1 MLRQRS
7 LAAMAVLVSL
17 AVVCP
22 TVLAADTLQTV
33 VQSAPINA
41 RNLHVGD
48 QAPDV
53 YTRSEKALVDWKRRG
68 LNTPQ
73 SQSQW
78 VQVNDKY
85 MLVHTGNGQ
94 ILAIMPIER

>member
-1 MLRQRS
+1 MLHQRK
-7 LAAMAVLVSL
+7 LTAMAVFASLV
-17 AVVCP
+17 VVCP
-22 TVLAADTLQTV
+22 TVLAADTLQTI
-33 VQSAPINA
+33 VQSAPVNA

-68 LNTPQ
+68 LSTPQ

-94 ILAIMPIER
+94 ILAVMPIER

>member
-1 MLRQRS
+1 MLHQRKQR
-7 LAAMAVLVSL
+7 AMAVFVSL
-17 AVVCP
+17 VVICP
-22 TVLAADTLQTV
+22 TVVAADTLQTI

-68 LNTPQ
+68 LNTPP

-78 VQVNDKY
+78 VQINDKY

-94 ILAIMPIER
+94 ILAVVPIER

>member
-1 MLRQRS
+1 MLHQRK
-7 LAAMAVLVSL
+7 LTAMALFVSL
-17 AVVCP
+17 VVVCP
-22 TVLAADTLQTV
+22 MVLAADTLQTIV
-33 VQSAPINA
+33 RSAPINA

-53 YTRSEKALVDWKRRG
+53 YTRSEKTLVDWKRRG

-78 VQVNDKY
+78 VQINDKY
-85 MLVHTGNGQ
+85 MLVHTGNGK
-94 ILAIMPIER
+94 ILAVMPIER